1 MAVLDTEKYLDAV
14 CRMIDEGQTDVP
26 VPIRGDSMR
35 PFLRNAD
42 FAYLAALPE
51 KVKKGDMILFRRANG
66 QYVLHRVYKILPEG
80 QYLMLGDSQM
90 IPEPVSGQQFRALV
104 VHVKAGA
111 QLLTPKDFRWWFFAY
126 PWRWLARWR
135 PQVARLV
142 NRLRRQSTP
151 AR

>member
-14 CRMIDEGQTDVP
+14 CRMIGEGQTDVP

-51 KVKKGDMILFRRANG
+51 TVKKGDMILFRRANG
-66 QYVLHRVYKILPEG
+66 QYVLHRVHKILPEG
-80 QYLMLGDSQM
+80 RYLMLGDSQTM
-90 IPEPVSGQQFRALV
+90 AEPVSRDQFRALV
-104 VHVKAGA
+104 VHVRAGA
-111 QLLTPKDFRWWFFAY
+111 QLLTPRDFRWWFFAY

-135 PQVARLV
+135 TQIFRLWAKIK
-142 NRLRRQSTP
+142 R
-151 AR
+151 

>member
-14 CRMIDEGQTDVP
+14 CRMIDEGQTNVP

-42 FAYLAALPE
+42 FAYMTCLPE
-51 KVKKGDMILFRRANG
+51 RVKKGDLILFRRRNG
-66 QYVLHRVYKILPEG
+66 QYVLHRVHKLLPEG
-80 QYLMLGDSQM
+80 NYLMLGDSQT
-90 IPEPVSGQQFRALV
+90 IPEPVSHDQFRALAGRV
-104 VHVKAGA
+104 RAGA

-135 PQVARLV
+135 PQVAKLV
-142 NRLRRQSTP
+142 NLLRRKSTP
-151 AR
+151 AQ